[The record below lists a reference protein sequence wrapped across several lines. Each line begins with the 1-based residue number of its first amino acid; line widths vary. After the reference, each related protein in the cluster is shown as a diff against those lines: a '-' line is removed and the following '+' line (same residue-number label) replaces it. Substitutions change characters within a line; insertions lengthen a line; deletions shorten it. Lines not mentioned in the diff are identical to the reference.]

1 MQYTPYFRLRQS
13 EPFDAPN
20 RQALNQDLAKI
31 DAAIQTVKVS
41 GDAALQA
48 LRATVNANAAAAQ
61 QAVNTKCQIAIGY
74 FLGDGASPRVFPL
87 GFTPKAVILEQPN
100 GIRGTDTLTI
110 HGGLALLGYPL
121 CTYNRTSVEIIEGGF
136 QVYQDLSNKL
146 HTNLLNYKY
155 YYLALG

>member
-31 DAAIQTVKVS
+31 DAAIQTVKIS

-61 QAVNTKCQIAIGY
+61 QAVNAKCQIITGT
-74 FLGDGASPRVFPL
+74 FKGDGASSRTFPL
-87 GFTPKAVILEQPN
+87 GFTPKAVIVEHTY
-100 GIRGTDTLTI
+100 GGRSTDDLSTS
-110 HGGLALLGYPL
+110 GGMALQGNPL
-121 CTYNRTSVEIIEGGF
+121 HAFNRVAVEIVEGGF
-136 QVYQDLSNKL
+136 QVHQGSNEKIFM
-146 HTNLLNYKY
+146 NLLNHVY
-155 YYLALG
+155 YYVAFA